1 MQVRKSL
8 KTISK
13 TGDSLTVA
21 VTKEAKAIGLDK
33 GDEATVMIG
42 NLTPEESRNFDLA
55 LSFSNPNAYYTNTCW
70 LTPDDHYLS
79 GENIEDIGDT
89 LSYDTRLAIQD
100 RLYALKWSN
109 DRATRFTR
117 DKVSSVGALYSDS
130 QRSFITKFSPVLS
143 PNNYVYDFLKGFYQM
158 EIIDDLLKDSYI
170 SSCPLH
176 SVIAARKAVSR
187 ALSDLNVFSELYSS
201 NTPYSDLQQK
211 VDSTLNNLN
220 SAWDDENSKMRYP
233 DRWYFSISIHAV
245 FGSFGEAFF
254 TGLPSFKLYEGPHKK
269 YVQKLVKQE
278 DKDSEDADGFRQ
290 SIVIGPFETKEDASS
305 IMSYLRMDS
314 IRNKI
319 QGSQEYLENAKK
331 LAYELMESLAEDDVD
346 E

>member
-187 ALSDLNVFSELYSS
+187 ALRDFGAISSLYDSSVPYFDLEQRANKSL
-201 NTPYSDLQQK
+201 DA
-211 VDSTLNNLN
+211 LN
-220 SAWDDENSKMRYP
+220 SAWDEENSEKKYP
-233 DRWYFSISIHAV
+233 DTWYFSISIYGV
-245 FGSFGEAFF
+245 YSYDGDVGFGDYPE
-254 TGLPSFKLYEGPHKK
+254 FKLYEGPYKK
-269 YVQKLVKQE
+269 YVQSIVKRE
-278 DKDSEDADGFRQ
+278 DEDYDNPEGFRK
-290 SIVIGPFETKEDASS
+290 SVVVGPFGTKDDASS
-305 IMSYLRMDS
+305 IMSYLKMDAL
-314 IRNKI
+314 RNKI
-319 QGSQEYLENAKK
+319 KGSPDYLEAAKK
-331 LAYELMESLAEDDVD
+331 IAFELMDSLMEEDIDG
-346 E
+346 